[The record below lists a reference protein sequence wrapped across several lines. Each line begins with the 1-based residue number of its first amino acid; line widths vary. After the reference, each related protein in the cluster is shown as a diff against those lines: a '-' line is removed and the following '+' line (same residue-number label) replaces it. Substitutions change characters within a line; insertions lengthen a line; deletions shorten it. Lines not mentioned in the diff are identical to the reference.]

1 MSNVVN
7 FVFNGLGRMG
17 YDDSA
22 QTQLNKMNN
31 GHASYMLSNP
41 YKANDGEA
49 VALQSQFPTMN
60 MKGTH
65 QVGPLGYNIDD
76 NSKLL
81 NSKLTNMNC
90 KISLQERP
98 YKTVPYLGKG
108 SVDVGLENNLKFGDT
123 FREKKSAILLEEKSQ
138 CDVGAYPMDQN
149 VKSAIQNPSNWIEES
164 AAQGWIRGGLP
175 SRELYRDKDYQC
187 N

>member
-1 MSNVVN
+1 MSKVVD

-31 GHASYMLSNP
+31 GHSSYMLSNP
-41 YKANDGEA
+41 YKANDGDA
-49 VALQSQFPTMN
+49 VALQSKFPTMN
-60 MKGTH
+60 FKGTH
-65 QVGPLGYNIDD
+65 QIGPLGYNIDD

-108 SVDVGLENNLKFGDT
+108 SVDVGLENSLRFGDT
-123 FREKKSAILLEEKSQ
+123 FREKKSAIRLEENSQ
-138 CDVGAYPMDQN
+138 CDIGNYPMEEN
-149 VKSAIQNPSNWIEES
+149 KKSAINDSSNWIEES
-164 AAQGWIRGGLP
+164 AIEGWIRGGLP